1 MRDILDSVVTRL
13 CSLLIALA
21 IAGAPVALEACQIVC
36 ASIPTQPAAAE
47 QAHAHH
53 HHHAAGSHS
62 AGHDASAP
70 RHHLL
75 RGTTACDHDADAA
88 PSVVTARNSDGGL
101 LFAPPLLAGS
111 DVVAADA
118 AGVVSIRKL
127 NLPDCLG
134 IRLACPLRV

>member
-13 CSLLIALA
+13 GSLLIALA

-36 ASIPTQPAAAE
+36 ESIPAQPAAAE
-47 QAHAHH
+47 QAHAHQ

-62 AGHDASAP
+62 ASHDESAP

-75 RGTTACDHDADAA
+75 RGATACDHDADAA
-88 PSVVTARNSDGGL
+88 PSVVTARNADGGL
-101 LFAPPLLAGS
+101 LFAPPLLPGS

-118 AGVVSIRKL
+118 AAVVSIREL
-127 NLPDCLG
+127 NLPDYLG
-134 IRLACPLRV
+134 IRLASRLRV